1 MAGHSDLAACG
12 VPGRNSISGMLRR
25 EERGQ
30 RLGSCQVQVIGHEYP
45 GVDCYAVLPRVLF
58 QPMRIGRKVF
68 LTAEADLPIV
78 TPLDDVLRNPW

>member
-1 MAGHSDLAACG
+1 
-12 VPGRNSISGMLRR
+12 
-25 EERGQ
+25 
-30 RLGSCQVQVIGHEYP
+30 VQVIGHEYP